1 MKIMKKNIFTIF
13 AFFIIL
19 SLSQAQN
26 TWVQKA
32 DYGGGFTSA
41 STAFTINGK
50 AYLGTGFDSFSG
62 EALSS
67 FWEYNPISDTWSQ
80 KADMGGSPRGYAL
93 SFSLNSKG
101 YVGGGFDGL
110 DPVNDFWEYNPTNN
124 TWTQKADMGGPSRL
138 SGSAFSID
146 EKGYIGLGYNFE
158 TDKDLKDFWEYNPTN
173 NTWTQKTN
181 FGGHARQGAASFAVE
196 GKGYIGTGYDY
207 DNDVDLKDFWEYNPA
222 SNSWFQKSEFGG
234 STREF
239 ASGFAIGSNGFITC
253 GYNYENDL
261 LLKDMWQYS
270 PADNAWT
277 QKASMVG
284 LERQVAAAFSIGSK
298 GYICGGYNFD
308 LELNDLWQYTPS
320 TTNQAPVSN
329 AGPDVTLDLP
339 VNSTLLNGSG
349 SDPDGIIVNYT
360 WSQVGITP
368 SIATILNSMTATPT
382 VSDLIQGTYTFLL
395 TVTDDDGDIA
405 TDEVLVTVNAAQSQA
420 PIANAGADITVEL
433 PLNSATLDGSGTD
446 ADGIIVEYAW
456 TQDGNNPSSATISDP
471 GIMNPV
477 VSDLLEG
484 VYTFILTVTDDDG
497 LTASDKVMVTV
508 KLIVNEAPMADAGSD
523 IHIILPVNATQLNGS
538 GTDPEGN
545 PLTFEWQQ
553 IGNEPSNATISDAF
567 IANPI
572 VSDLL
577 VGTYSFR
584 LTVTD
589 DKGLTSTDDVDVVV
603 DSIGNI
609 FPIVY
614 AGLDTTLILP
624 TDSTQLNGS
633 ATDEDGIIIGY
644 EWSQV
649 GNDPSIAIISDPTI
663 LNPLITGMIE
673 GTYTFRLSAIDDNG
687 DSSFDEVSIFVVD
700 TNNHAPIADAGLDIE
715 LTLPQDSTFL
725 SGIGTDVDGTI
736 ISYSWDQLGDT
747 PSIANISDSTVV
759 DPLISGLIEGIYTFV
774 LTVTDD
780 DGAIDTDT
788 VLVVVNPIILYA
800 PIANAGEDINLIFP
814 TDSVEVNGSATDAD
828 GTIVSY
834 HWEQS
839 GITPSVATISDTTI
853 ANPIISDLIFGTY
866 TFILTVTDNDGLT
879 DKDTLLIKLDSLQ
892 LLAPL
897 ADAGEDINI
906 TLPVSN
912 VALDGNGTDEDG
924 TIIGIHWAQIGNTP
938 SMANISDT
946 ASFTPVI
953 SDLKEGTYTFVLT
966 VVDNDDLFDSDTVL
980 VIVNPAVNV
989 APTANAGTDISILL
1003 PTNSA
1008 VLNGSGTD
1016 ADGTIVSY
1024 AWEQVGS
1031 TPNNA
1036 TIIGISTP
1044 NPTVASLIIGTYTFK
1059 LTVTDDD
1066 GATASDEV
1074 QVIVEDGLAT
1084 DPLDL
1089 TAPSVYPNPSPN
1101 GRIIVE
1107 SGSKIKL
1114 GSKVALISIEGKPLQ
1129 EFIISSNKQ
1138 HLDLSNYAAG
1148 CYFLHFENGAKA
1160 KVIIIQ

>member
-1 MKIMKKNIFTIF
+1 MKKNNFTIF
-13 AFFIIL
+13 AFLIIVHL
-19 SLSQAQN
+19 TQAQN

-32 DYGGGFTSA
+32 DYGGGYTSA
-41 STAFTINGK
+41 STGFTINGK
-50 AYLGTGFDSFSG
+50 AYIGNGFDSFTG

-93 SFSLNSKG
+93 SFSIENNG
-101 YVGGGFDGL
+101 YVGGGFDGV
-110 DPVNDFWEYNPTNN
+110 DPLTDFWQYNPTNN
-124 TWTQKADMGGPSRL
+124 TWTQKAEMGGPSRQ

-146 EKGYIGLGYNFE
+146 NKGYIGLGYNFD
-158 TDKDLKDFWEYNPTN
+158 TDGDLNDFWEYNPAN
-173 NTWTQKTN
+173 NTWTQKAN
-181 FGGHARQGAASFAVE
+181 FGGHARQSAASFEVE

-207 DNDVDLKDFWEYNPA
+207 ENDIDLKDFWEYNPA
-222 SNSWFQKSEFGG
+222 INAWSQKSEFAG

-277 QKASMVG
+277 QKASIGG
-284 LERQVAAAFSIGSK
+284 LPRQVAAAFSIGSK
-298 GYICGGYNFD
+298 GYISGGYNFD

-320 TTNQAPVSN
+320 TTNQAPVAN
-329 AGPDVTLDLP
+329 AGPDVTVDLP
-339 VNSTLLNGSG
+339 VNSTILNGSG
-349 SDPDGIIVNYT
+349 SDVDGIILNYT

-382 VSDLIQGTYTFLL
+382 VSDLVQGTYTFLL
-395 TVTDDDGDIA
+395 TVTDDDGDID
-405 TDEVLVTVNAAQSQA
+405 TDEVVVTVNAPQSQA
-420 PIANAGADITVEL
+420 PVANAGPDVSLEL
-433 PLNSATLDGSGTD
+433 PINSTTLDGSGTD
-446 ADGIIVEYAW
+446 ADGIIVDYAW
-456 TQDGNNPSSATISDP
+456 TQDVNNPTSATISDP
-471 GIMNPV
+471 GIKNPV
-477 VSDLLEG
+477 VSDLVEG
-484 VYTFILTVTDDDG
+484 AYIFILTVTDDDG
-497 LTASDKVMVTV
+497 LTASDSVLIKVT
-508 KLIVNEAPMADAGSD
+508 LNINEPPSADAGSD
-523 IHIILPVNATQLNGS
+523 IYIALPVNAAQLDGS

-545 PLTFEWQQ
+545 LLTFEWQQ
-553 IGNEPSNATISDAF
+553 IGNTPSDATISDAF

-589 DKGLTSTDDVDVVV
+589 DKGLTATDDVDVVV

-609 FPIVY
+609 FPIVN
-614 AGLDTTLILP
+614 AGLDTMLILP
-624 TDSTQLNGS
+624 TDSTQLLGS
-633 ATDEDGIIIGY
+633 ATVEDGTIIGY
-644 EWSQV
+644 EWNQV
-649 GNDPSIAIISDPTI
+649 GNNPSIANISDPTI
-663 LNPLITGMIE
+663 PNPLITGLIE
-673 GTYTFRLSAIDDNG
+673 GTYIFRLSAIDDDG

-700 TNNHAPIADAGLDIE
+700 TNNHAPIADAGIDIE
-715 LTLPQDSTFL
+715 LTLPQDSTLL
-725 SGIGTDVDGTI
+725 SGGGTDVDGTI
-736 ISYSWDQLGDT
+736 VSYSWDQLGDT
-747 PSIANISDSTVV
+747 PSIATISDSTVV
-759 DPLISGLIEGIYTFV
+759 DPLISGLIEGTYTFV
-774 LTVTDD
+774 LTATDD
-780 DGAIDTDT
+780 DGATDTDT
-788 VLVVVNPIILYA
+788 VLVIVNPVILYA

-814 TDSVEVNGSATDAD
+814 TDSVEVNGSATDVD

-834 HWEQS
+834 HWQQL
-839 GITPSVATISDTTI
+839 GITPSVATISDTSI

-879 DKDTLLIKLDSLQ
+879 DTDTLLINLDSLQ

-897 ADAGEDINI
+897 ANAGEDIII
-906 TLPVSN
+906 TLPLSTTS
-912 VALDGNGTDEDG
+912 LDGIGTDSDG
-924 TIIGIHWAQIGNTP
+924 TIISVHWVQVGNTP
-938 SMANISDT
+938 SIATISDT
-946 ASFTPVI
+946 ASLAPFI
-953 SDLKEGTYTFVLT
+953 SDLIEGTYTFAFT
-966 VVDNDDLFDSDTVL
+966 VVDNDGLFDSDTVL

-989 APTANAGTDISILL
+989 APTANAGADISILL

-1074 QVIVEDGLAT
+1074 KVIVEEDLAT

-1101 GRIIVE
+1101 GRIVIE
-1107 SGSKIKL
+1107 PGSKIKL
-1114 GSKVALISIEGKPLQ
+1114 GSKVYLVSIEGKPLQ
-1129 EFIISSNKQ
+1129 EFMISSNKQ

-1148 CYFLHFENGAKA
+1148 CYILHFENGLRTMF
-1160 KVIIIQ
+1160 IIAN